1 MASQKAAK
9 DKATAVPPP
18 DAFTTRA
25 GGLLDAAR
33 PHAKAMG
40 AIAAAVVIAIAAF
53 GIVRWNKRKA
63 ETAATELYHLALLHL
78 AVPLADDLPPGAEP
92 EADDLRHLPAT
103 YPDAGGRATAALAV
117 LDALEREHGGT
128 GAAREARLL
137 RAGILL
143 QLGRADEA
151 AAAYRAYAAEA
162 DGPALKATALEG
174 VGYALE
180 AKAAAEKDAGAR
192 QAGLEAARAAFDA
205 MQPGDGE
212 ARARAL
218 YHQGRVLVALARP
231 DEARTRFDEALAKDP
246 DPVLKQE
253 LDARIASLGA
263 APPAAPAPEA
273 PAPAPVAAPGAP

>member
-1 MASQKAAK
+1 
-9 DKATAVPPP
+9 
-18 DAFTTRA
+18 
-25 GGLLDAAR
+25 
-33 PHAKAMG
+33 MG
-40 AIAAAVVIAIAAF
+40 VIAAVVVIAIAAF

-78 AVPLADDLPPGAEP
+78 AVPLADDVPPGAEP
-92 EADDLRHLPAT
+92 EADDLRHLPGT
-103 YPDAGGRATAALAV
+103 YPDANGRATAALAV
-117 LDALEREHGGT
+117 LDGLEREHGGT
-128 GAAREARLL
+128 GAARDARLL

-143 QLGRADEA
+143 QLGKPAEA
-151 AAAYRAYAAEA
+151 AAAYKAYAAEA
-162 DGPALKATALEG
+162 DPALKATALEG

-218 YHQGRVLVALARP
+218 YHQGRVLVALAKP
-231 DEARTRFDEALAKDP
+231 DEARKRFDEALAKDP